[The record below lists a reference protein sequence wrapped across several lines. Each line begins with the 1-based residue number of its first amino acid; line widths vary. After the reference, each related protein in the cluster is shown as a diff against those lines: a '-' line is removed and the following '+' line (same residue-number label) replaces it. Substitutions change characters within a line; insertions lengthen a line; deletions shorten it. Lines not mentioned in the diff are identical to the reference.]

1 METTH
6 QLHTIVFKKLYII
19 TKRVDDSTFFCL
31 MNYLDKNRSPNL
43 WRAGL
48 ILTVMVGLFIVPVVQ
63 AQEESQSSAI
73 IHEVNTENFPEISFF
88 LEAYDGS
95 GQSLNDLSEADISI
109 IENEQKPIPIDLLQ
123 RSEPGYQVI
132 LAYNFSSTL
141 AVNTNSGVSRYQAI
155 TDHIIQWL
163 DSRPDSTPDDFS
175 LVTDTGLQQIRDDS
189 PREFAQRLADYQPD
203 LMNSQPNLTS
213 LLQALDLATDPTLN
227 PLMKRAIL
235 YITPQPTIS
244 NVSAF
249 PGFIER
255 AVQQNVPV
263 YVWMV
268 GPASARSSNPSVVDP
283 LVGLAEETGGQF
295 FLFSGQEE
303 LPDIEEYFRSN
314 RFIYEVTYSSSI
326 RNSGTHLLTAVIE
339 QNGGSITSE
348 IAKVNLTVEA
358 PNPILINPPLLVAR
372 DWVVDVKD
380 ARIRDLEP
388 DQVEIEYMYEF
399 LDGHSRELVSA
410 RLYVEGE
417 VVQELTQAP
426 FDTFQLD
433 LSPYESDQE
442 ILFFVEIEDSLGIK
456 ARTQPAVIDITV
468 APVPLTF
475 WEGLLRLELT
485 PERWIILA
493 SVLIAGTVLVTAIL
507 LVGKRQAFWR
517 EQAAKRQRK
526 IDPVTQPVK
535 IKQAED
541 RSGKGIPGRASIGK
555 QVEAMLI
562 PLNERYELNRKK
574 TVVLDRK
581 EWIVGCDP
589 VQARLVIA
597 NAALD
602 DVHARLSRTEQGEYW
617 LRDQNSI
624 AGTWVNFAPITTKGV
639 KLRHGD
645 LIHFAKAL
653 YRFELSHATEDREIQ
668 IITYN
673 QNYDS

>member
-1 METTH
+1 
-6 QLHTIVFKKLYII
+6 
-19 TKRVDDSTFFCL
+19 
-31 MNYLDKNRSPNL
+31 MNYLIKNRSPNL
-43 WRAGL
+43 RRASL
-48 ILTVMVGLFIVPVVQ
+48 LLTIIISLFVIPVVQ
-63 AQEESQSSAI
+63 AQEENQSSAI
-73 IHEVNTENFPEISFF
+73 IHEVNAENFPQISFF
-88 LEAYDGS
+88 LEAYNES
-95 GQSLNDLSEADISI
+95 GQSLNGLSEADIKV
-109 IENEQKPIPIDLLQ
+109 IENEREPIPIDLLQ
-123 RSEPGYQVI
+123 RNEPGYQVI

-141 AVNTNSGVSRYQAI
+141 AVNTSGGLSRYQVI

-163 DSRPDSTPDDFS
+163 DSRPANTPDDFS

-189 PREFAQRLADYQPD
+189 PRDFAQHLADYQPD

-255 AVQQNVPV
+255 AAQQNVPV

-283 LVGLAEETGGQF
+283 LVNLAEETGGQF

-303 LPDIEEYFRSN
+303 LPDIEEYFQAN
-314 RFIYEVTYSSSI
+314 RYIYEVTYTSGI
-326 RNSGTHLLTAVIE
+326 RNSGTHRLTAVIQ
-339 QNGGSITSE
+339 QNDSSISSE
-348 IAKVNLTVEA
+348 TTNVNLTVEA
-358 PNPILINPPLLVAR
+358 PNPILINPPLQVAR
-372 DWVVDVKD
+372 DWVVDAKD

-388 DQVEIEYMYEF
+388 DQVEIEFMYEF
-399 LDGHSRELVSA
+399 LDGHPRALENA

-417 VVQELTQAP
+417 VIQELTQAP

-433 LSPYESDQE
+433 LTPYESDQE
-442 ILFFVEIEDSLGIK
+442 VLFFVEIEDSLGIK

-493 SVLIAGTVLVTAIL
+493 SVLIAGAVLVTAIV

-517 EQAAKRQRK
+517 DQAAKRQRK

-535 IKQAED
+535 IKQADD
-541 RSGKGIPGRASIGK
+541 RSGNGTSRKASIGK

-562 PLNERYELNRKK
+562 PLNERYEPNRKK
-574 TVVLDRK
+574 AVALDRK
-581 EWIVGCDP
+581 EWIIGCDP
-589 VQARLVIA
+589 IQARLVIA

-602 DVHARLSRTEQGEYW
+602 DVHARLSRTDQGDYW

-624 AGTWVNFAPITTKGV
+624 AGTWVNFAPITTKGI

-653 YRFELSHATEDREIQ
+653 YRFELSHPTEDREIQ

>member
-1 METTH
+1 MTY
-6 QLHTIVFKKLYII
+6 K
-19 TKRVDDSTFFCL
+19 
-31 MNYLDKNRSPNL
+31 NNNRSPNF
-43 WRAGL
+43 WITSL
-48 ILTVMVGLFIVPVVQ
+48 ILTIIAGLFVVPAVR
-63 AQEESQSSAI
+63 AQEESQSRAI
-73 IHEVNTENFPEISFF
+73 IHEINTENFPKISFF
-88 LEAYDGS
+88 LEAYNEN
-95 GQSLNDLSEADISI
+95 GQALSNLSEADISI
-109 IENEQKPIPIDLLQ
+109 IENEQEPIPIDLLL
-123 RSEPGYQVI
+123 RNEPGYQFI
-132 LAYNFSSTL
+132 LAYNLSPAL
-141 AVNTNSGVSRYQAI
+141 ATNITGGGSRYQVI

-163 DSRPDSTPDDFS
+163 DSRPANTPDDFS

-189 PREFAQRLADYQPD
+189 PRDFAQRLMDYQPD

-227 PLMKRAIL
+227 SMMKRAIL

-249 PGFIER
+249 PGFMER
-255 AVQQNVPV
+255 AVQQNVPGF
-263 YVWMV
+263 VWMV
-268 GPASARSSNPSVVDP
+268 WPAPARSSNPSVVEP
-283 LVGLAEETGGQF
+283 LITLAEETGGQF

-303 LPDIEEYFRSN
+303 LPDIEEYFRAN
-314 RFIYEVTYSSSI
+314 RYIYQVTYTSGI
-326 RNSGTHLLTAVIE
+326 RKSGTHRLTAVI
-339 QNGGSITSE
+339 QQDNGSISSE
-348 IAKVNLTVEA
+348 MMKVNLTVEA

-372 DWVVDVKD
+372 DWVVDAKD

-388 DQVEIEYMYEF
+388 DQVEIKYMYEF
-399 LDGHSRELVSA
+399 LDGHARELVSA
-410 RLYVEGE
+410 CLYVEGE
-417 VVQELTQAP
+417 VVQEITRAP
-426 FDTFQLD
+426 FDTFRLD
-433 LSPYESDQE
+433 LTPYESDQE
-442 ILFFVEIEDSLGIK
+442 ILFFVEIEDSFAMK
-456 ARTQPAVIDITV
+456 ARTQPAVIDVTV

-493 SVLIAGTVLVTAIL
+493 SVLIAGMVLVTAIV

-517 EQAAKRQRK
+517 EQAAKHQRK

-535 IKQAED
+535 IKQAD
-541 RSGKGIPGRASIGK
+541 HRSGNGTPGRASIGK

-562 PLNERYELNRKK
+562 PLNERYEPNRKK

-581 EWIVGCDP
+581 EWLIGSDP
-589 VQARLVIA
+589 IQARFVIA

-624 AGTWVNFAPITTKGV
+624 AGTWVNFAPITSKGV

-653 YRFELSHATEDREIQ
+653 YRFEISHPTEDREIQ

>member
-1 METTH
+1 M
-6 QLHTIVFKKLYII
+6 IYK
-19 TKRVDDSTFFCL
+19 
-31 MNYLDKNRSPNL
+31 NNNRSPKR
-43 WRAGL
+43 WRTSL
-48 ILTVMVGLFIVPVVQ
+48 ILIIMVGLFVVPAVQ
-63 AQEESQSSAI
+63 AQEESQSRANIQEIS
-73 IHEVNTENFPEISFF
+73 TDNFPQISFF
-88 LEAYDGS
+88 LEAYDES
-95 GQSLNDLSEADISI
+95 GQTLNDLSEADIAI
-109 IENEQKPIPIDLLQ
+109 MENEQEPIPIDLLQ

-132 LAYNFSSTL
+132 LAYNFSPTL
-141 AVNTNSGVSRYQAI
+141 AVNTSGGLSRYQVI
-155 TDHIIQWL
+155 SDHIIQWL
-163 DSRPDSTPDDFS
+163 DSRPANTPDDFS
-175 LVTDTGLQQIRDDS
+175 LVTDTGLQQIRDEN
-189 PREFAQRLADYQPD
+189 PREFAQRLAGYQPD

-213 LLQALDLATDPTLN
+213 LLQALDLATDPTIN

-235 YITPQPTIS
+235 YITPQPTIT

-268 GPASARSSNPSVVDP
+268 GPVSARSSNPSVVDP
-283 LVGLAEETGGQF
+283 LVNLAEGTGGQF
-295 FLFSGQEE
+295 FLYSGQED
-303 LPDIEEYFRSN
+303 LPDIEEYFRAN
-314 RFIYEVTYSSSI
+314 RYIYEVTYTSGI
-326 RNSGTHLLTAVIE
+326 RSSGTHRLKAVIQ
-339 QNGGSITSE
+339 QNGSSIVSE
-348 IAKVNLTVEA
+348 TTNVSLTVEA
-358 PNPILINPPLLVAR
+358 PNPILINPPLLVSR
-372 DWVVDVKD
+372 DWVVDARD

-388 DQVEIEYMYEF
+388 DQVEIEFMYEF
-399 LDGHSRELVSA
+399 LDGHPRELVSA
-410 RLYVEGE
+410 RLYVQGE
-417 VVQELTQAP
+417 VVQERTQAP
-426 FDTFQLD
+426 FDTFRLD
-433 LSPYESDQE
+433 LTPYETDQE
-442 ILFFVEIEDSLGIK
+442 ILFFVEIEDNLGIK
-456 ARTQPAVIDITV
+456 ARTQPAVIELTV
-468 APVPLTF
+468 APIPLTF

-493 SVLIAGTVLVTAIL
+493 SVLIAGAVLLTAII

-535 IKQAED
+535 IKQADE
-541 RSGKGIPGRASIGK
+541 RSGNGNPGRTFISK

-562 PLNERYELNRKK
+562 PLNERYQPNRKK

-581 EWIVGCDP
+581 EWIIGCDP
-589 VQARLVIA
+589 IQARLVVA

-653 YRFELSHATEDREIQ
+653 YRFELSHPTEDREIQ

>member
-1 METTH
+1 
-6 QLHTIVFKKLYII
+6 
-19 TKRVDDSTFFCL
+19 
-31 MNYLDKNRSPNL
+31 MNFIKKNRSPNL
-43 WRAGL
+43 WRASL
-48 ILTVMVGLFIVPVVQ
+48 ILTIIAGLFVVPVVQ
-63 AQEESQSSAI
+63 AQEESQSRAI
-73 IHEVNTENFPEISFF
+73 IHEVNTENFPKISFF
-88 LEAYDGS
+88 LEAYDES
-95 GQSLNDLSEADISI
+95 GQALNNLSEADIAI
-109 IENEQKPIPIDLLQ
+109 MENEQEPIPIDLLQ
-123 RSEPGYQVI
+123 RSEPGYQII

-141 AVNTNSGVSRYQAI
+141 AVNTSGGLSRYQVI

-163 DSRPDSTPDDFS
+163 DSRPANTPDDFS

-189 PREFAQRLADYQPD
+189 PRDFAQRLMDYQPD

-227 PLMKRAIL
+227 PMMKRAIL
-235 YITPQPTIS
+235 YVTPQPTIS

-283 LVGLAEETGGQF
+283 LVNLAEETGGQF
-295 FLFSGQEE
+295 FLFSGQED
-303 LPDIEEYFRSN
+303 LPDIEEYFRTN
-314 RFIYEVTYSSSI
+314 RYIYEVTYTSSI
-326 RNSGTHLLTAVIE
+326 RSSGTHRIKAVIQ
-339 QNGGSITSE
+339 QNGSSITSE
-348 IAKVNLTVEA
+348 ATNVNLTVEA

-372 DWVVDVKD
+372 DWVVDAKD

-388 DQVEIEYMYEF
+388 DHVEIEYMFEF
-399 LDGHSRELVSA
+399 LDGHPRELVSA
-410 RLYVEGE
+410 RLYVDGE
-417 VVQELTQAP
+417 VVQELTQSP

-433 LSPYESDQE
+433 LTRYESDQE
-442 ILFFVEIEDSLGIK
+442 ILFFIEIEDSFGIK

-468 APVPLTF
+468 APIPLTF

-493 SVLIAGTVLVTAIL
+493 SVLIAGTVLLTAII

-517 EQAAKRQRK
+517 DQAAKRQRK

-535 IKQAED
+535 IKQADD
-541 RSGKGIPGRASIGK
+541 RAANGTPGRATIGK

-562 PLNERYELNRKK
+562 PLNERYEPNRKK
-574 TVVLDRK
+574 TVALDRK
-581 EWIVGCDP
+581 EWIIGCDP
-589 VQARLVIA
+589 IQARLVIA

-602 DVHARLSRTEQGEYW
+602 DVHARLSRTEQGDYW

-624 AGTWVNFAPITTKGV
+624 AGTWVNFAPITTKGI

-653 YRFELSHATEDREIQ
+653 YRFELSHPTEDREIQ

>member
-1 METTH
+1 
-6 QLHTIVFKKLYII
+6 
-19 TKRVDDSTFFCL
+19 
-31 MNYLDKNRSPNL
+31 
-43 WRAGL
+43 
-48 ILTVMVGLFIVPVVQ
+48 MVGLFVFPAVQ
-63 AQEESQSSAI
+63 AQEESQSRAI
-73 IHEVNTENFPEISFF
+73 IHEINTENFPEISFF
-88 LEAYDGS
+88 LEAYDES
-95 GQSLNDLSEADISI
+95 GQALNDLSEADIAI
-109 IENEQKPIPIDLLQ
+109 IENEQEPIPIDLLQ
-123 RSEPGYQVI
+123 RSEPGYQLI
-132 LAYNFSSTL
+132 LAYNLSPSLATNTSSG
-141 AVNTNSGVSRYQAI
+141 ASRYQAI

-163 DSRPDSTPDDFS
+163 DSRPANSPDDFS
-175 LVTDTGLQQIRDDS
+175 MVTDTGLHEIRVDS
-189 PREFAQRLADYQPD
+189 PREFAQRLMEYQPD

-227 PLMKRAIL
+227 PMMKRAVL

-244 NVSAF
+244 NVSSF

-268 GPASARSSNPSVVDP
+268 GPVSARSSNPSVVDP
-283 LVGLAEETGGQF
+283 LVALAEETGGQF
-295 FLFSGQEE
+295 FLYSGQED
-303 LPDIEEYFRSN
+303 LPDIEEYFKAN
-314 RFIYEVTYSSSI
+314 RYIYEVSYSSGI
-326 RNSGTHLLTAVIE
+326 RNSGTHHLTAVIQ
-339 QNGGSITSE
+339 QNGSSISSGM
-348 IAKVNLTVEA
+348 ASVNLTVEA
-358 PNPILINPPLLVAR
+358 PNPILINPPLLVVR
-372 DWVVDVKD
+372 EWVVDAKD
-380 ARIRDLEP
+380 ARIRHLEP

-399 LDGHSRELVSA
+399 LDGHPRELVSA

-417 VVQELTQAP
+417 VVQELTQTP
-426 FDTFQLD
+426 FDIFQLD
-433 LSPYESDQE
+433 LTPYESDQE

-468 APVPLTF
+468 APIPLTF
-475 WEGLLRLELT
+475 WEGLLHLELT

-493 SVLIAGTVLVTAIL
+493 SVLIAGTVLVTAVV
-507 LVGKRQAFWR
+507 LVGKRQAFWQ
-517 EQAAKRQRK
+517 EQATKRQRK

-535 IKQAED
+535 IKQSDD
-541 RSGKGIPGRASIGK
+541 RSGNGSPGRESIGK
-555 QVEAMLI
+555 KVEAMLI
-562 PLNERYELNRKK
+562 PLNERYEPNRKK

-581 EWIVGCDP
+581 EWVIGCDP
-589 VQARLVIA
+589 IQARLVIA

-602 DVHARLSRTEQGEYW
+602 DVHARLSHMEQGDYW

-653 YRFELSHATEDREIQ
+653 YRFELSHPTDDPEIQ

>member
-1 METTH
+1 M
-6 QLHTIVFKKLYII
+6 I
-19 TKRVDDSTFFCL
+19 
-31 MNYLDKNRSPNL
+31 
-43 WRAGL
+43 
-48 ILTVMVGLFIVPVVQ
+48 GLFVVPAVQ
-63 AQEESQSSAI
+63 AQEESQSRAI
-73 IHEVNTENFPEISFF
+73 IHEIKTENFPKISFF
-88 LEAYDGS
+88 LEAYNDN
-95 GQSLNDLSEADISI
+95 GQALNNLSEADIAI
-109 IENEQKPIPIDLLQ
+109 IENEQEPIPIDLLL
-123 RSEPGYQVI
+123 RNEPGYQFI
-132 LAYNFSSTL
+132 LAYNLSPAL
-141 AVNTNSGVSRYQAI
+141 ATNITGGGSRYQVI

-163 DSRPDSTPDDFS
+163 DSRPANTPDDFS

-189 PREFAQRLADYQPD
+189 PRDFAQRLMDYQPD

-213 LLQALDLATDPTLN
+213 LLQALDLATDPTIN

-249 PGFIER
+249 TGFIER

-268 GPASARSSNPSVVDP
+268 GPASARSSNPSVVEP
-283 LVGLAEETGGQF
+283 LIALAEETGGQF

-303 LPDIEEYFRSN
+303 LPDIEDYFRAN
-314 RFIYEVTYSSSI
+314 RYIYQVTYTSGI
-326 RNSGTHLLTAVIE
+326 RKSGTHRLSAVI
-339 QNGGSITSE
+339 QQDNGSISSE
-348 IAKVNLTVEA
+348 MMKVNLTVEA
-358 PNPILINPPLLVAR
+358 PNPILINPPLLISR
-372 DWVVDVKD
+372 DWVVDAKD

-388 DQVEIEYMYEF
+388 DHVEIEFMYEF
-399 LDGHSRELVSA
+399 LDGHSRELLSA

-417 VVQELTQAP
+417 VAQEITRAP
-426 FDTFQLD
+426 FDTFRLD
-433 LSPYESDQE
+433 LTPYESDQE
-442 ILFFVEIEDSLGIK
+442 ILFFVEIEDSFGLK
-456 ARTQPAVIDITV
+456 ARTQPAVIDVSV

-493 SVLIAGTVLVTAIL
+493 SVLIAGTVLLTAIV

-535 IKQAED
+535 IKQADD
-541 RSGKGIPGRASIGK
+541 RAGNGSPGRTSIGK

-562 PLNERYELNRKK
+562 PLNERYEPNRKK

-581 EWIVGCDP
+581 EWIIGCDP
-589 VQARLVIA
+589 IQARLVIA

-602 DVHARLSRTEQGEYW
+602 DVHARLSRTEPGEYW

-624 AGTWVNFAPITTKGV
+624 AGTWVNFAPITSKGV

-653 YRFELSHATEDREIQ
+653 YRFEISHPTEDREIQ